1 MAPRS
6 EARRA
11 KPSIASAGMGTLTVD
26 TITDLYVKHHE
37 ALREVR
43 ARLLALRT
51 ERPAMRAQL
60 DDIEAE
66 ISYLRVRDGRPDT
79 VVEIGSLHG
88 WSTCWLLHALRDNGT
103 GELRTYDRVA
113 GARANVPAELAAGR
127 WLFVPGDVRR
137 TLAADPPERID
148 HLFVDAAHG
157 AGFARWYLAALLPRL
172 APGTPVSVHDV
183 FHGRRPKPFSEG
195 SVVLS
200 WLSGAATPYVTASPA
215 RAPHVHRRIQ
225 QVRADLGITGDV
237 HTGRHN
243 PMIWFDRP

>member
-66 ISYLRVRDGRPDT
+66 ISYLRVRDERPAT

-88 WSTCWLLHALRDNGT
+88 WSTCWLLHALRDNGH
-103 GELRTYDRVA
+103 GELRTYDKVDN
-113 GARANVPAELAAGR
+113 ARRNVPADLAAGR
-127 WLFVPGDVRR
+127 WRFRCGDVRR
-137 TLAADPPERID
+137 TLPADPPRVD
-148 HLFVDAAHG
+148 YLFVDAAHG
-157 AGFARWYLAALLPRL
+157 AGFARWYLDVVMPML

-183 FHGRRPKPFSEG
+183 FHGRWPKPFSEG
-195 SVVLS
+195 AVVLS
-200 WLSGAATPYVTASPA
+200 WLSGAATPYLTASPA
-215 RAPHVHRRIQ
+215 RAPHVHRRIER
-225 QVRADLGITGDV
+225 VRAELGITDPV

-243 PMIWFDRP
+243 PMIWFHRP